1 MLGSKRRLSKPQRRG
16 AIIILG
22 MMAVAKRGV
31 VTDKVDIMLKYG
43 LGLTVKVFL
52 SVSALLATSIEGHV
66 TDRFPACAIYL
77 RRTPTLERQCK
88 DQRHVSYSDF
98 YVA

>member
-52 SVSALLATSIEGHV
+52 SVSALLATLIEDV

-77 RRTPTLERQCK
+77 RRTPTLKRQCK
-88 DQRHVSYSDF
+88 EDQRQVSYYNF
-98 YVA
+98 HVA